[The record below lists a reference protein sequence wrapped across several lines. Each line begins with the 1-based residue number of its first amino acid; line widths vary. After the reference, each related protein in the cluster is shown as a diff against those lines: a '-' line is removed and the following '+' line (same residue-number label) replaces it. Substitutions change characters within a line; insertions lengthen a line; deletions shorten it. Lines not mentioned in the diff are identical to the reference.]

1 MMDKTVRVK
10 GRDLDVNFE
19 VEDITLGKSGIGWY
33 EFWGARCYDAGV
45 TYVDDFTVTAITVY
59 SERRDTY
66 VAPSPRLLTAITE
79 AIYDDE
85 GIREDLLERAEV
97 EAEAARDAY
106 HEAKLDP
113 MRGC

>member
-1 MMDKTVRVK
+1 MMDKTIRIK

-45 TYVDDFTVTAITVY
+45 TYVDDFTVTAVTVY
-59 SERRDTY
+59 SERRNTY

-85 GIREDLLERAEV
+85 GIREDLLERAE
-97 EAEAARDAY
+97 ARVRRSAT
-106 HEAKLDP
+106 P
-113 MRGC
+113 IMNRSSIP